1 MDQMEIERRKRLA
14 AQMVHPFAPGQ
25 NGPTMPQAIGGWAK
39 ENPLDAAALATS
51 PIPVV
56 GDAVGLAADV
66 KTMYDEPSLANAGWL
81 GLGMAA
87 PFVGGTT
94 LKAGKDAMLQA
105 MEARRPA
112 NAPSAQLGGELPEF
126 SPYDLPPG
134 SNPRYLGAAEDRTTM
149 SHLRYNPPKL
159 AGRTT
164 RALAAMRDPANP
176 QRLKMME
183 DIKHGINK
191 FGADSWYNT
200 EELRDWFITE
210 LGDKEGLRQWSE
222 FLDLV
227 GAASPGSK
235 VPANLKN
242 ATAMRRRLYD
252 GLPEDLNT
260 MIPSRNITYAEA
272 LQNGESH
279 ASLGSNYGAAL
290 EQTTDIEAGRAL
302 ARGRAEGYGHKVQ
315 GSQELVAARQQQGDW
330 SGAPEP
336 GVLPRVGSATNNPK
350 PKGFSWSLKGS
361 EANIAADLH
370 FTRYMAMASRDPA
383 YLTNTGEIGEGLK
396 STLIQGNPKLKNF
409 IKETERNGKK
419 IITFKAQDAEKAGQF
434 SIDQALD
441 IPGVWADMP
450 NANEYAAFE
459 GFLREVGGEMG
470 LTAPQVQAAM
480 WMGAADRTGVDVSSQ
495 GTFMELFRNVADKQ
509 AAETGKTRAETIKDF
524 IESRELLSLLPIG
537 VGGAMVAGRSG
548 SAEAATPQDRN
559 RALAER
565 LMPYMQGQG
574 NGNPRLGP

>member
-1 MDQMEIERRKRLA
+1 
-14 AQMVHPFAPGQ
+14 
-25 NGPTMPQAIGGWAK
+25 
-39 ENPLDAAALATS
+39 
-51 PIPVV
+51 
-56 GDAVGLAADV
+56 
-66 KTMYDEPSLANAGWL
+66 
-81 GLGMAA
+81 
-87 PFVGGTT
+87 
-94 LKAGKDAMLQA
+94 
-105 MEARRPA
+105 
-112 NAPSAQLGGELPEF
+112 
-126 SPYDLPPG
+126 
-134 SNPRYLGAAEDRTTM
+134 
-149 SHLRYNPPKL
+149 
-159 AGRTT
+159 
-164 RALAAMRDPANP
+164 MRDPANP

-183 DIKHGINK
+183 DIKHGIDK

-200 EELRDWFITE
+200 EELRDWFIAE
-210 LGDKEGLRQWSE
+210 LGEKEGARQWSE

-235 VPANLKN
+235 VPANTKN
-242 ATAMRRRLYD
+242 ATQMRQRLYE

-260 MIPSRNITYAEA
+260 VIPGRNITYAEA

-279 ASLGSNYGAAL
+279 ASLGSKYGAAL

-396 STLIQGNPKLKNF
+396 STLIQGNPNLTNF

-419 IITFKAQDAEKAGQF
+419 IITFKAQEAEKAGQF

-450 NANEYAAFE
+450 NDNEYAAFE

-509 AAETGKTRAETIKDF
+509 AAKTGKTRAETIKDF
-524 IESRELLSLLPIG
+524 IKSRELLSLLPIG
-537 VGGAMVAGRSG
+537 VGGAMVAGGSG

-565 LMPYMQGQG
+565 LMPYMQ
-574 NGNPRLGP
+574 